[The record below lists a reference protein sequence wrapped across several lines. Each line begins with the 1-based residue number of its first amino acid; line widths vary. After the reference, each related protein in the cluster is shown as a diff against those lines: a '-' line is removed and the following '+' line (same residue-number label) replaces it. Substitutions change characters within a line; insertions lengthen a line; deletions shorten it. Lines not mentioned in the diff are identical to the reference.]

1 MKSYLTVV
9 ALFAAFVAA
18 APTPADTTD
27 NSFAIKFNGT
37 TVEDAFKALGLAT
50 DESPEPETAEAE
62 KSPLLPDISTLLGSK

>member
-27 NSFAIKFNGT
+27 NNFTIKFNGT
-37 TVEDAFKALGLAT
+37 TAEDALKALGLAE
-50 DESPEPETAEAE
+50 DETSEPEAKEAE
-62 KSPLLPDISTLLGSK
+62 KTPLLPDLSAIFGSE